1 MLLKILVLMCVFIGV
16 VLWNI
21 VYVVIM
27 IYFLNYVVFFGLF
40 RKEVLFLF
48 IVIGIGIVFLRIVI
62 GLVIG
67 FNGFDLLLLNFGL
80 SVCMGVLIVIFLLF
94 VNFLLGFMVFVFLY
108 GIYSGGLFVFIVFL
122 CLEIV
127 GV

>member
-1 MLLKILVLMCVFIGV
+1 M
-16 VLWNI
+16 
-21 VYVVIM
+21 
-27 IYFLNYVVFFGLF
+27 
-40 RKEVLFLF
+40 
-48 IVIGIGIVFLRIVI
+48 IGIGIVFLRIVI